1 MLSNPRGRLAQRKR
15 DSAQPQEWSGHNP
28 VRDLRRTMPFDP
40 VVRRLIATFKKS
52 SHWDS
57 QLDLELLQKLWPV
70 LAGPKLAATVTI
82 VAVQGSR
89 VVLNVPDQIWRKQ
102 LMKMKAELLA
112 RMNEP
117 WPVPWITEIVFTYEN
132 Q

>member
-1 MLSNPRGRLAQRKR
+1 
-15 DSAQPQEWSGHNP
+15 
-28 VRDLRRTMPFDP
+28 MPYEN
-40 VVRRLIATFKKS
+40 VVRRLIASFRNS

-70 LAGPKLAATVTI
+70 LAGPKLAGVVTI
-82 VAVQGSR
+82 VALQGSR
-89 VVLNVPDQIWRKQ
+89 VVVNVPDQIWSKQ

-117 WPVPWITEIVFTYEN
+117 WPVPWIAEIVFTYEN
-132 Q
+132 

>member
-1 MLSNPRGRLAQRKR
+1 MS
-15 DSAQPQEWSGHNP
+15 
-28 VRDLRRTMPFDP
+28 FDP
-40 VVRRLIATFKKS
+40 VVRRLIAGFRNS

-70 LAGPKLAATVTI
+70 LAGPKLAGVVTI
-82 VAVQGSR
+82 VALQGSR
-89 VVLNVPDQIWRKQ
+89 VVVNVPDQIWSRQ

-117 WPVPWITEIVFTYEN
+117 WPVPWIAEIVFTYEN